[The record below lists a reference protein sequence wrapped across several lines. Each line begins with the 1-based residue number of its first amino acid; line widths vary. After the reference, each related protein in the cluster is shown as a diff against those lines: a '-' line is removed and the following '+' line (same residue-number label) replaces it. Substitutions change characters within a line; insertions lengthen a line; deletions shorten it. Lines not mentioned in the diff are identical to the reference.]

1 MDLSALIFVALA
13 VAWAAYLV
21 PKAIKHHDEV
31 QRTRSVERFSRTMR
45 VLARREP
52 VSSRDSRLV
61 VTPGRAPSVPVIETK
76 GPAPTVVVVA
86 ARRAAANRAAR
97 RRRNVLSVILL
108 GLVVV
113 TALAAASVFSWWYVA
128 VPGAVLVAWLV
139 ACRLM
144 VRQERGLPLA
154 KPSRPARTTPA
165 APGRVVAVEDAP
177 TTDVPVVPAALPQDD
192 EHAPVAAAPDVVV
205 QDPSMWDM
213 VPVTLPTYVS
223 KPAAA
228 RRTVQTIDLDS
239 TGVWT
244 SGRTDEDAAIARA
257 ADESAREEQGRGDN
271 GEQRRA
277 VGS

>member
-61 VTPGRAPSVPVIETK
+61 VTPGRAPSVPRIETK
-76 GPAPTVVVVA
+76 GPEPVVATVA

-97 RRRNVLSVILL
+97 RRRNVLSVILA
-108 GLVVV
+108 LVVTV
-113 TALAAASVFSWWYVA
+113 AAVAAAGVFSWWYVA
-128 VPGAVLVAWLV
+128 LPAGLLAAWLV

-144 VRQERGLPLA
+144 VKKERGLPLV
-154 KPSRPARTTPA
+154 KPQRRSATT
-165 APGRVVAVEDAP
+165 EEAP
-177 TTDVPVVPAALPQDD
+177 TTDVPVVREPVEEAVLVERDAL
-192 EHAPVAAAPDVVV
+192 VASAPDVVV

-223 KPAAA
+223 KPAAV

-257 ADESAREEQGRGDN
+257 AEETARTEQSDRGDD
-271 GEQRRA
+271 GEHRRA